1 MRLREEGTLSD
12 GFPLSFTVFR
22 QLLRPVYRRVRK
34 FIAQHVTEGT
44 QMTTLDVRNDAE
56 VEPKFI
62 S

>member
-1 MRLREEGTLSD
+1 M
-12 GFPLSFTVFR
+12 
-22 QLLRPVYRRVRK
+22 RK

-62 S
+62 SWVGSPRIRFKSRDVGKATHKSDK